1 MLLSAARTRVL
12 NHLDDADGTRFN
24 IDATFTEIDLE
35 LRSAQQEV
43 WQECIGTSP
52 SSFTQEGSV
61 TATSGVASLTSLAP
75 ALILSVATYA
85 GGVREKV
92 SPMRLVNQPQNYTST
107 RDLRITYVPRVSF
120 PASASNEFAW
130 GARTTGIDFLNALTC
145 ALAAKSLSIKIRMNN
160 PPLDDRIQ
168 DLTRKVREM
177 LAIPGWAV
185 LPLDPYSD
193 PGCDSG
199 LGFVMTAPDTLQLV
213 IA

>member
-24 IDATFTEIDLE
+24 VDGAYTEIDLE

-61 TATSGVASLTSLAP
+61 TATAGVATLTSLAP
-75 ALILSVATYA
+75 ALLLSVATYSN
-85 GGVREKV
+85 GVREKV
-92 SPMRLVNQPQNYTST
+92 SPVRLVNQPQNYTQT
-107 RDLRITYVPRVSF
+107 RDLRVVYVPRVSF
-120 PASASNEFAW
+120 PASAGAEFAW
-130 GARTTGIDFLNALTC
+130 GARTAGVDFLDALTC
-145 ALAAKSLSIKIRMNN
+145 ALAAKSLGIKIRMSN

-168 DLTRKVREM
+168 DLTRKVREV
-177 LAIPGWAV
+177 LAVPGWAV
-185 LPLDPYSD
+185 LPLDAYSD

-213 IA
+213 VA